1 MPIRWSAVEVAEAMD
16 EVEVL
21 LDQAEPFLAEAETR
35 AGKATGI
42 HNLPEYIS
50 QRVHRLIFTIED
62 RRRMRTAVSQV
73 RIAIPKDAMAVERQA
88 SRTQRLE
95 L

>member
-21 LDQAEPFLAEAETR
+21 LDQAEPFLAGAHTR
-35 AGKATGI
+35 ARKAT
-42 HNLPEYIS
+42 HVQNLPQYMLE
-50 QRVHRLIFTIED
+50 RVLRLISTIED
-62 RRRMRTAVSQV
+62 QRRIRTAVS
-73 RIAIPKDAMAVERQA
+73 RLRNAIPEDALAAERQA
-88 SRTQRLE
+88 SRTERLD

>member
-16 EVEVL
+16 EVEAL
-21 LDQAEPFLAEAETR
+21 LNQAEPFLAEAQSR
-35 AGKATGI
+35 AGKALGI
-42 HNLPEYIS
+42 KNLPQYMS

-62 RRRMRTAVSQV
+62 RRRIRAAVNGI
-73 RIAIPKDAMAVERQA
+73 RDDIPKDALAAERQA
-88 SRTQRLE
+88 SKTQQLD

>member
-62 RRRMRTAVSQV
+62 RRRMPTAVSGV
-73 RIAIPKDAMAVERQA
+73 RNAIPEDALAAERQS
-88 SRTQRLE
+88 SRTERLD

>member
-1 MPIRWSAVEVAEAMD
+1 MPIRWSAVEVVEAMD
-16 EVEVL
+16 EVEGL

-35 AGKATGI
+35 ARKALSI
-42 HNLPEYIS
+42 QDLPEYMS

-62 RRRMRTAVSQV
+62 RRRMRTAVSGI
-73 RIAIPKDAMAVERQA
+73 RDAIPEDALAAERQA
-88 SRTQRLE
+88 SKTQRLD